1 MIEEKLKGK
10 NIKQKIMM
18 VFGSMLTA
26 YIFTVIVGVL
36 GMSWLSKYP
45 TARIVAMVVLVLIAI
60 FNLVFVLKISGSVV
74 LSLVQ
79 PIKELEDAAKKMAEG
94 DFDVDITYD
103 SDDELGELADCF
115 RATTSSLKV
124 IIEDLYRIVSE
135 LKEGNFDVET
145 ECPER
150 YVGDFEPLLQQLM
163 DMVEKI
169 SNVLGSIQ
177 SAADQVAAGS
187 TELANSAQ
195 GLAEGAANQAS
206 SVEELLATVTEVTS
220 QVEENSRATDR
231 LHENAKSVGG
241 EAEVSRKKMAELM
254 HAMESIKDTSQEIN
268 NIIVDIEEIASQTN
282 LLSLNAAI
290 EAARAGDA
298 GKGFAVVADQIRK
311 LAEDSAQSAVKTKQL
326 IEASLLEVSKGNDMT
341 TETAGSMN
349 KVIDELEDILVAV
362 DEIRNAS
369 DKQAVS
375 VKEIEKGVEQIS
387 MVVTSNSATA
397 EQTSATSEQLSAQAV
412 TLNGQV
418 EQFKLRK
425 W

>member
-150 YVGDFEPLLQQLM
+150 YVGDFESLLQQLM